1 MMMIIINY
9 YMEAVC
15 TYLWNELFQKFR
27 ARAQTIVAINQW
39 FFEK

>member
-1 MMMIIINY
+1 MMMIIIINY
-9 YMEAVC
+9 YMEAV
-15 TYLWNELFQKFR
+15 WNELFRKFR